1 MELVI
6 IGAAIGCMVMWAI
19 LVCRRLT
26 ILNENVSRA
35 MSRIGVQLSLCFDA
49 VMEFLEETGRYAG
62 DPRIIM
68 EAVNRCRTPLTGSS
82 TPEEVKRQENVLSD
96 ALRRIRTAAAK
107 YPGLTKSRVYVG
119 TMGAVD
125 GYLKTADTGRLIYN
139 DNVTKL
145 NRELIMFPTSLMGR
159 MLGLNK
165 REYLEATEFIKE

>member
-49 VMEFLEETGRYAG
+49 VMSLMEETGGYAG
-62 DPRIIM
+62 EFRMIM
-68 EAVNRCRTPLTGSS
+68 DTIKSRRSTVTGKSA
-82 TPEEVKRQENVLSD
+82 PEEVTQQEKVIRD
-96 ALRRIRTAAAK
+96 ALRGIRTVAARNPELA
-107 YPGLTKSRVYVG
+107 KSRAYISA
-119 TMGAVD
+119 MNAVD
-125 GYLKTADTGRLIYN
+125 SAMKTADTGRLIYN
-139 DNVTKL
+139 DSVTKL